1 MAISRAKD
9 SDISK
14 VASINKIIHE
24 PGRLAILVY
33 LSKVEYADFL
43 FIQNVTGLTKGNLS
57 AHMSKLEGAGYIEI
71 IKEFIEKKPHT
82 VLKLTPQGQNAL
94 YEYRKQMSK
103 II

>member
-9 SDISK
+9 LDITR
-14 VASINKIIHE
+14 VVNIDKIIHE

-57 AHMSKLEGAGYIEI
+57 AHMSKLETAGYIEI

-82 VLKLTPQGQNAL
+82 VLKLTPQGQKAL
-94 YEYRKQMSK
+94 DEYRKKISK
-103 II
+103 IM